1 VRDHLGFAAVGV
13 GACII
18 ASVALTP
25 PVNGQSKA
33 LRLSDG
39 TPNLSGVWVNT
50 GFKRLGGGML
60 ERFPSTGLPFQPAG
74 ADLWNVK
81 LNGDPHHD
89 EPMFYAAV
97 NKEGD
102 FGCRPPGIPQASL
115 TANAQ
120 QFLQTPGYL
129 LIIYEGIHSARMI
142 PMDGRSHA
150 PDLEPTFLG
159 DSVGRYEGDTA
170 VVDTVAI
177 RPGLSDAGGHHM
189 HSEGAHYIERYRRTG
204 PTAMSFELTTD
215 DQKVFTKPWVS
226 GPWKLELHPE
236 WTIVEGN
243 CEDVVFGSTK
253 RDVGLLDYLHH
264 AK

>member
-1 VRDHLGFAAVGV
+1 MHLSFAVPCV
-13 GACII
+13 GACMLAIF
-18 ASVALTP
+18 LP
-25 PVNGQSKA
+25 PPSVNGQSKE
-33 LRLSDG
+33 LRLPDG
-39 TPNLSGVWVNT
+39 TPNLSGIWVNT
-50 GFKRLGGGML
+50 GFKKLGGGML
-60 ERFPSTGLPFQPAG
+60 ERFPSSGLPFQPG
-74 ADLWNVK
+74 GKDVWNLN

-89 EPMFYAAV
+89 EPVFYAGV

-102 FGCRPPGIPQASL
+102 FGCKPPGMPQASL

-120 QFLQTPGYL
+120 QFLQTAGYL

-142 PMDGRSHA
+142 PMDGRPHG

-170 VVDTVAI
+170 VIDTVAV
-177 RPGLSDAGGHHM
+177 RPGMSDAGGHHM
-189 HSEGAHYIERYRRTG
+189 HTESAHYIERYRRTG
-204 PTAMSFELTTD
+204 STRMSFELTTD
-215 DQKVFTKPWVS
+215 DPKVFNKPWVS

-243 CEDVVFGSTK
+243 CEDAVFGSTK
-253 RDVGLLDYLHH
+253 RDLRLLDYLHH